1 MLNVLINSLV
11 RSLARVIFS
20 KNPLW
25 LIIIILILLVT
36 YQKLYAYEYEYKGV
50 YPVQGIITNYCDDC
64 FLQLPPEFLQS
75 NVVMSVNS
83 DKKKDFENALIKA
96 SKAIGWDLKKRGR
109 EFIAEPVQNEGN
121 LTYISCL
128 NDEPVNVPKYLFS
141 FSVRSD
147 SIKCAKRDSLALF
160 EVQRQD
166 SITRYKDS
174 LESVFLDYS
183 RYELRYYSYSKSFT
197 DKIGVSFQEMLMSGN
212 LRKKFHVYDDWAF
225 FATENNDTTFN
236 FRKINVSLDSSVNLD
251 WGTEEQTLL
260 NSYVNEG
267 VTNNNY
273 EWRKYGLIVK
283 IVKDNRKIKLEY
295 IFRDKENSVSVLQGS
310 ASGELKDTIMV
321 YGQYNSSRQVSKGIP
336 ILSSIPLIKYLF
348 AVNQTINDLRNFELY
363 LIPSVPF
370 PDPNSLNPKEKENE
384 KD

>member
-11 RSLARVIFS
+11 RSLARMFFS

-25 LIIIILILLVT
+25 LIIVILILLVT
-36 YQKLYAYEYEYKGV
+36 YQKLYAFEYEYKGV
-50 YPVQGIITNYCDDC
+50 YPVQGVITNYCDDC

-75 NVVMSVNS
+75 NIVLSVNS
-83 DKKKDFENALIKA
+83 DRKKDFENALIKA
-96 SKAIGWDLKKRGR
+96 SRGIGWELKKKGR

-121 LTYISCL
+121 VTFISCM
-128 NDEPVNVPKYLFS
+128 NDEPVNIPKYLYS
-141 FSVRSD
+141 YSVRSD
-147 SIKCAKRDSLALF
+147 SIKCAKRDSLARF
-160 EVQRQD
+160 ELYKQD
-166 SITRYKDS
+166 SLVRVKDS
-174 LESVFLDYS
+174 LESVFLGYS

-212 LRKKFHVYDDWAF
+212 LRNKFHVYDDWAF
-225 FATENNDTTFN
+225 LAVENNDTTFN
-236 FRKINVSLDSSVNLD
+236 FRKINVSLDSTISLD

-260 NSYVNEG
+260 NSYVNDG

-283 IVKDNRKIKLEY
+283 IVKDKRKIRLEY
-295 IFRDKENSVSVLQGS
+295 TFRDKENSVSVLQGS
-310 ASGELKDTIMV
+310 ASGELMDTIMV

-336 ILSSIPLIKYLF
+336 ILSSIPLVKYLF

-370 PDPNSLNPKEKENE
+370 PSPNSIKKEKENE
-384 KD
+384 ED